1 MSEVP
6 ISSGGIADMPFPSA
20 GFELDVMRK
29 GLAPILEHLSCFGTC
44 GSPCLDIAIITSIPV
59 RHGRDLTVA
68 RAAGEIHAQRIRLLS
83 RKNLGNKK
91 AGILRMNLDSA
102 NEIWAATSVKLKSLL
117 NEDTYDRWIAGIVPL
132 SIDGNNTLKLGVSN
146 DIFCEWLH
154 ANYRD
159 LIIRN
164 IEEVTGKS
172 FRVHFESGHNC
183 ATTREAVTQSLR
195 SSNASDKVPT
205 GGRGTAKQAYLPEA
219 HYNRRFTF
227 DTFVVGENNKFA
239 HAACSAV
246 ARAPGKA
253 YNPLFIHGGTGLGKT
268 HLLQAIAQ
276 EVCNRRKAPRIE
288 YLSSEE
294 FANNF
299 IDALRDRALPKFRKR
314 YRNVDLIL
322 IDDVHFFTGK
332 ERLQEEFF
340 HTFNALFNR
349 HKQIV
354 LSSDRSPHEIGG
366 LEKRLVSRFEW
377 GLTTEILAPDFE
389 TRLAILRKKQTD
401 HTVKINDEILAFVAS
416 RIKSNIRRLEGALI
430 RLVSYV
436 SMTSDELTIEKV
448 EQLLRPLLEE
458 ENSKSMTLEDIQ
470 RAVAEHYDIRVAD
483 MASKRRPQN
492 IAFPR
497 QVAMYLCRH
506 LTDYSSPA
514 IAESFNRSHA
524 TVLHASKSVK
534 KRLANDLNFRHTV
547 GKLERKLTGSP

>member
-1 MSEVP
+1 
-6 ISSGGIADMPFPSA
+6 
-20 GFELDVMRK
+20 
-29 GLAPILEHLSCFGTC
+29 
-44 GSPCLDIAIITSIPV
+44 
-59 RHGRDLTVA
+59 
-68 RAAGEIHAQRIRLLS
+68 
-83 RKNLGNKK
+83 
-91 AGILRMNLDSA
+91 MNLESA
-102 NEIWAATSVKLKSLL
+102 HEIWAATSSRLQSLL
-117 NEDTYDRWIAGIVPL
+117 NEDTYDRWIAGIIPL
-132 SIDGNNTLKLGVSN
+132 EVEGKNTLKLGVSN
-146 DIFCEWLH
+146 DIFCEWLQK
-154 ANYRD
+154 NYND
-159 LIIRN
+159 VIVRN
-164 IEEVTGKS
+164 IEEATGRAFKIQ
-172 FRVHFESGHNC
+172 FEGGHNIKTSADDENSRPEKASPKTEQ
-183 ATTREAVTQSLR
+183 ATRQAPQSQPAR
-195 SSNASDKVPT
+195 I
-205 GGRGTAKQAYLPEA
+205 GPEA

-227 DTFVVGENNKFA
+227 DTYVVGENNKFA

-246 ARAPGKA
+246 AKAPGKA

-276 EVCNRRKAPRIE
+276 EVSGRRKSPRIE

-340 HTFNALFNR
+340 HTFNALYNR

-354 LSSDRSPHEIGG
+354 LTSDRSPHEIGG

-389 TRLAILRKKQTD
+389 TRLAILRKKQAD
-401 HTVKINDEILAFVAS
+401 HTVKIEDEILSFVAS

-430 RLVSYV
+430 RLVSFV
-436 SMTSDELTIEKV
+436 SMTAGELTIDKV

-458 ENSKSMTLEDIQ
+458 ETSNSMTLADIQ
-470 RAVAEHYDIRVAD
+470 RAVAEHYDIRIAD
-483 MASKRRPQN
+483 MSSKRRPQN

-497 QVAMYLCRH
+497 QVAMYLCRR

-524 TVLHASKSVK
+524 TVLHASNTIEQKISTN
-534 KRLANDLNFRHTV
+534 LEFRHTL
-547 GKLERKLTGSP
+547 GKLERKLAGTL